1 MDIQKNE
8 LEPEFTPTFTGS
20 RQERAWIRESLADF
34 YEDQWFTDVL
44 YRVKGGKEATVYCC
58 RGHPVT
64 EVDLIAAKVFRP
76 RMFRAMKNDTLY
88 KQGRGMLDAD
98 AKRVLDRRS
107 LLALRKKTTY
117 GKRLDAAS
125 WCRHEFEA
133 LTELY
138 EAGADVPRPLAY
150 APNAILMEFV
160 GDEVQAAPILQSIRL
175 EREEAESLFERL
187 IQNVEILLSRYV
199 IHGDLSAYNVLYQDG
214 DAWII
219 DLPQTIDALAHPR
232 AYELFARDV
241 DRLCRYFVK
250 QDVEVDA
257 MGLALELWQ
266 RWIE

>member
-1 MDIQKNE
+1 LNIQNNE
-8 LEPEFTPTFTGS
+8 LEEEFNPTFTGG
-20 RQERAWIRESLADF
+20 RQERAWIRSALAGF
-34 YEDQWFTDVL
+34 YEDRWFTDVL

-58 RGHPVT
+58 RGHPVS

-88 KQGRGMLDAD
+88 KSERTFLRAD
-98 AKRVLDRRS
+98 GKTVLDRRR
-107 LLALRKKTTY
+107 LLALQKGSAY

-125 WCRHEFEA
+125 WCRHEFNA

-138 EAGADVPRPLAY
+138 EAGADVPKPLAY

-160 GDEVQAAPILQSIRL
+160 GDDVQAAPILQSIRL
-175 EREEAESLFERL
+175 EQEEAETLFERL
-187 IQNVEILLSRYV
+187 VENIEILLSRYV
-199 IHGDLSAYNVLYQDG
+199 VHGDLSAYNVLYQDG

-219 DLPQTIDALAHPR
+219 DLPQTIDALQHPR
-232 AYELFARDV
+232 GFELFARDV
-241 DRLCRYFVK
+241 DRLGRYFVK
-250 QDVEVDA
+250 QGVEVDA

>member
-1 MDIQKNE
+1 MNTQSHE
-8 LEPEFTPTFTGS
+8 LEDEFHPTFTGS
-20 RQERAWIRESLADF
+20 RQERAWIRDSLGDF
-34 YEDQWFTDVL
+34 YEDRWFTDVL

-64 EVDLIAAKVFRP
+64 GLERIAAKVYRP
-76 RMFRAMKNDTLY
+76 RIFRAMKNDALY
-88 KQGRGMLDAD
+88 KQGRGILDQD

-107 LLALRKKTTY
+107 LLALKKKTAY
-117 GKRLDAAS
+117 GKRLDAAA

-133 LTELY
+133 LGELH

-160 GDEVQAAPILQSIRL
+160 GDDVQAAPILQSIRL
-175 EREEAESLFERL
+175 ERDEAERVFARL
-187 IQNVEILLSRYV
+187 LENVEILLSRYV
-199 IHGDLSAYNVLYQDG
+199 VHGDLSAYNVLYQDG

-232 AYELFARDV
+232 GFELFARDV
-241 DRLCRYFVK
+241 DRLCRYFVR
-250 QDVEVDA
+250 QGLEADP

-266 RWIE
+266 RWLE